1 MTSTDPKTWSISTII
16 PTLNEGPR
24 LGDLLAAL
32 IAVGL
37 DDLLVVDGGSHDDS
51 VAVARSAGV
60 RVLASPPGRGVQLH
74 RGACE
79 TTGSILFFLHADTLP
94 PPNCGDIIRR
104 ILALPHTAAG
114 AFRLGLDGYGAGLR
128 LLELGANLR
137 SRVCQLPYGDQ
148 GLFVTRE
155 VYEAAGGF
163 PPWPLLE
170 DVELVR
176 RLRHRGRVRLTD
188 EAVCSSARRWQRRGL
203 VRVTL
208 MHQLLLLGYFFRVD
222 PARLARLRRR
232 FG

>member
-32 IAVGL
+32 TAVGL

-51 VAVARSAGV
+51 VAVARDAGV
-60 RVLASPPGRGVQLH
+60 RVLASPSGRGVQLH
-74 RGACE
+74 RGACAA
-79 TTGSILFFLHADTLP
+79 TGDILFFLHADTLP
-94 PPNCGDIIRR
+94 PPNCGAIIRG
-104 ILALPHTAAG
+104 ILALPDTAAG
-114 AFRLGLDGYGAGLR
+114 AFRLGLDDAGPALR
-128 LLELGANLR
+128 LVTAGANLR
-137 SRVCQLPYGDQ
+137 SRLWQMPYGDQ

-176 RLRHRGRVRLTD
+176 RLRRHGRIRLAE
-188 EAVCSSARRWQRRGL
+188 EAVCSSARRWQRRG
-203 VRVTL
+203 VWRITL
-208 MHQLLLLGYFFRVD
+208 MHQVLLLGYFFRVD